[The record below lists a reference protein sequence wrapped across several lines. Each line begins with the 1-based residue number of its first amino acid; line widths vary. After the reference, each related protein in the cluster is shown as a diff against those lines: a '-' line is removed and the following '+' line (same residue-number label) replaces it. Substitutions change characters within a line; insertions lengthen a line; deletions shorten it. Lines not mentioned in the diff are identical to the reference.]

1 MSGWFEIVQPELLK
15 HPYTLVVLGALLIAI
30 QLIVFMYIYVLKNR
44 IKIFNG
50 KFMKKFE
57 EKHKEAFGTKPA
69 NLGYPDTGNG
79 RYSKELSYKDWYI
92 FNCAQRCHL
101 NYIEGFALI
110 VLGTLISG
118 IQYPLLA
125 FATQMLYIVGRQL
138 YSDGYMKGADYRIT
152 GAGLYQVANLAAI
165 VMSVKS
171 ALSIV
176 G

>member
-1 MSGWFEIVQPELLK
+1 
-15 HPYTLVVLGALLIAI
+15 
-30 QLIVFMYIYVLKNR
+30 MYIYVLKSR

-57 EKHKEAFGTKPA
+57 EEHKSAFGTKPA

-79 RYSKELSYKDWYI
+79 RYSKALPYKDWYE
-92 FNCAQRCHL
+92 FNCAQRCHM

-110 VLGTLISG
+110 LVGTLISG
-118 IQYPLLA
+118 IQYPLIT
-125 FATQMLYIVGRQL
+125 FATQIVYIIGRQL

-152 GAGLYQVANLAAI
+152 GAGLYQVANLVAI
-165 VMSVKS
+165 VLSVKS